1 MNLINFSQQF
11 ATVESC
17 LKHLESVRWSDG
29 EFCPHCGSCEKIY
42 HYSDGRRHRCSVCKH
57 VFRITTGT
65 IFGDSPLKMLPKWF
79 LAIYF
84 ETVHSKGISSVM
96 LAKHIGVTQKTAW
109 FMLHRIRNATT
120 ASEKPVL
127 NSIIEID
134 EKYLGGKEKNK
145 HASKRTP
152 NSQGGA
158 NKTVAFGIRKRGGEA
173 RAFKVPSAKAR
184 DLIPELIKNVAVGAE
199 VNADDATAYSQLEG
213 FYKLETVQHSKGEYV
228 RDNVHTNGI
237 ESIWAMVQRTYEG
250 THHWWSEKHTQ
261 RYLDTICN
269 RINQSNKPQS
279 VVIDELLN
287 DGLKANARLTYR
299 ELIA

>member
-1 MNLINFSQQF
+1 MNLITFTQKY
-11 ATVESC
+11 ATVEAC
-17 LKHLESVRWSDG
+17 LKHLEAVRWFDG
-29 EFCPHCGSCEKIY
+29 EFCPHCGSSEKIY
-42 HYSDGRRHRCSVCKH
+42 HYSDGKRHRCKACKH

-65 IFGDSPLKMLPKWF
+65 LFGDSPLKMLPQWF
-79 LAIYF
+79 MAIYF
-84 ETVHSKGISSVM
+84 ETVHSKGISSMM

-120 ASEKPVL
+120 ANEKPML

-152 NSQGGA
+152 GSQGGA
-158 NKTVAFGIRKRGGEA
+158 NKTVVFGIRKRGGEA

-184 DLIPELIKNVAVGAE
+184 DLIPELIKNVAVGAD
-199 VNADDATAYSQLEG
+199 VHADDATAYAQLES
-213 FYKLETVQHSKGEYV
+213 FYRLATIQHSKGEYV
-228 RDNVHTNGI
+228 RGNVHTNGI

-250 THHWWSEKHTQ
+250 THHWWSEKYTQ

-269 RINQSNKPQS
+269 RINQSGKDQAI
-279 VVIDELLN
+279 VIDDLLDVALN
-287 DGLKANARLTYR
+287 PNARLTHA
-299 ELIA
+299 ELVA